1 MNKTININ
9 LSGFVFN
16 IEEEAY
22 ERLKQYLDNV
32 GAQFSNAEEREEIMS
47 DIELR
52 IAEIFQDK
60 WIQYQSETTKQ

>member
-60 WIQYQSETTKQ
+60 